1 MPAQHLLA
9 FDLGTGG
16 NKAALYASDGL
27 CLAEVFAP
35 YPTLYPQSGW
45 HEQRPQD
52 WWQALVDSTRRLLA
66 QTGVPPAAIAACGIS
81 GHSLGAVPVDGQG
94 QLLRA
99 ATPIWSDS
107 RAGAQAAAFFERVDP
122 AAWYLQTGNGF
133 PAPLYTLFKALWY
146 RDHEPGLFR
155 QTRWILGTKDYLNLR
170 LTGVSATDPSY
181 ASGSGVYDLSAG
193 AYSAGLIQASGLP
206 ETLFPPILPSSA
218 VIGGLTAAAAETL
231 GLPRGLPV
239 VAGGVD
245 NSCMALGA
253 RSFREGD
260 VYNSQGSSSW
270 IAVISARP
278 LLDERARPFV
288 FAHVVPGL
296 FTSAVGIFST
306 GSSLRW
312 IRDQL
317 CPDLLEQARAQGRDA
332 YDLITALAS
341 ASPPGARGLL
351 FHPNMAGGSSLDP
364 GTALRGAFLNLDL
377 GHTRADLLRAA
388 LEGIAFQGRLALD
401 VLRGLAPLR
410 TEPGRSQP
418 EMVVVGGGSRSPLWR
433 QIHADAY
440 GLTLLKTA
448 IDQQAAALGAAA
460 LAARGVELWPDFTP
474 IERLHAV
481 ESACVPHPPTAALY
495 ERILPIFRQ
504 ASFDLARL
512 GDTLAALPAP
522 AAG

>member
-1 MPAQHLLA
+1 MPASHLLA

-16 NKAALYASDGL
+16 NKAALYAPDGT

-35 YPTLYPQSGW
+35 YPTFYPHPGW
-45 HEQRPQD
+45 HEQRPTD
-52 WWQALVDSTRRLLA
+52 WWQALLDSTRLLLA
-66 QTGVPPAAIAACGIS
+66 QTAILPAEIAACAIS

-94 QLLRA
+94 RLLRA

-107 RAGAQAAAFFERVDP
+107 RPTAQAAAFFEKVDP
-122 AAWYLQTGNGF
+122 AAWYAQTGNGF
-133 PAPLYTLFKALWY
+133 PAPLYTLFKTLWY
-146 RDHEPGLFR
+146 RDCEPELFA
-155 QTRWILGTKDYLNLR
+155 QTRSILGTKDYLNLL
-170 LTGVSATDPSY
+170 LTGVTATDPSY
-181 ASGSGVYDLSAG
+181 ASGSGVYDLRAG
-193 AYSAGLIQASGLP
+193 GYSPALIQASGLP
-206 ETLFPPILPSSA
+206 ETLFPPIQPSSA
-218 VIGGLTAAAAETL
+218 VIGGLTAAAAEAL

-253 RSFREGD
+253 RSLGEGD

-270 IAVISARP
+270 IAVTSARP

-288 FAHVVPGL
+288 FAHVIPGL

-306 GSSLRW
+306 GTSLRW

-317 CPDLLEQARAQGRDA
+317 CPDLLEQARVQGRDV
-332 YDLITALAS
+332 YDLMTALAAS
-341 ASPPGARGLL
+341 SPPGARGLL

-364 GTALRGAFLNLDL
+364 GPQLRGAFLNLDL

-401 VLRGLAPLR
+401 VLRGLAPL
-410 TEPGRSQP
+410 SN
-418 EMVVVGGGSRSPLWR
+418 EMIVVGGGSRSPLWR

-440 GLTLLKTA
+440 GLTLLKTS

-460 LAARGVELWPDFTP
+460 LAAVGLGLWPNFEP
-474 IERLHAV
+474 IERLHQV
-481 ESACVPHPPTAALY
+481 ESTCAPNPPTAAFYASL
-495 ERILPIFRQ
+495 LPVFRQ
-504 ASFDLARL
+504 ASIDLTRL
-512 GDTLAALPAP
+512 GSNLADLSTPTRP
-522 AAG
+522 